1 MKTAE
6 IRNLS
11 DMELG
16 RRLDEAHQEMF
27 NLRFQYAT
35 GQLKNTA
42 RLGEVRARLPR
53 CVRTYASASWRPI
66 TRRAERCRNSES
78 A

>member
-1 MKTAE
+1 MHPSE

-11 DMELG
+11 QTEVA
-16 RRLDEAHQEMF
+16 RRLDEAHHELF

-42 RLGEVRARLPR
+42 RLNEVRREIARL
-53 CVRTYASASWRPI
+53 RTILREGELAA
-66 TRRAERCRNSES
+66 AQGE
-78 A
+78 

>member
-1 MKTAE
+1 MYPAE

-11 DMELG
+11 QTEVA
-16 RRLDEAHQEMF
+16 RRLDEAHHELF

-42 RLGEVRARLPR
+42 RLSEVRREIARL
-53 CVRTYASASWRPI
+53 RTVLREGELAAVQG
-66 TRRAERCRNSES
+66 E
-78 A
+78 

>member
-1 MKTAE
+1 MYPAE

-11 DMELG
+11 QTEVA
-16 RRLDEAHQEMF
+16 RHLDEAHHELF

-42 RLGEVRARLPR
+42 RLSEVRREISRL
-53 CVRTYASASWRPI
+53 RTILREGELAA
-66 TRRAERCRNSES
+66 AQGE
-78 A
+78 

>member
-1 MKTAE
+1 MHPTE
-6 IRNLS
+6 IRNLTTS
-11 DMELG
+11 EIG
-16 RRLDEAHQEMF
+16 RHLDEAHQELF

-42 RLGEVRARLPR
+42 RLTEVRHEIARL
-53 CVRTYASASWRPI
+53 RTILREKEL
-66 TRRAERCRNSES
+66 AEARE

>member
-1 MKTAE
+1 MYPAE

-11 DMELG
+11 QTEVA
-16 RRLDEAHQEMF
+16 RHLDEAHQELF

-42 RLGEVRARLPR
+42 RLSEVRREISRL
-53 CVRTYASASWRPI
+53 RTILREGELAA
-66 TRRAERCRNSES
+66 AQGE
-78 A
+78 

>member
-1 MKTAE
+1 MKPAE

-11 DMELG
+11 NVDLG
-16 RRLDEAHQEMF
+16 RRLDDAHQEMF

-42 RLGEVRARLPR
+42 RMGEVRRDIARLQTALR
-53 CVRTYASASWRPI
+53 
-66 TRRAERCRNSES
+66 ERELAVFEGES
-78 A
+78 

>member
-1 MKTAE
+1 MHPSE

-11 DMELG
+11 RVEVS
-16 RRLDEAHQEMF
+16 RHLDEAHHELF

-42 RLGEVRARLPR
+42 RLAEVRHEIARL
-53 CVRTYASASWRPI
+53 RTILREMEL
-66 TRRAERCRNSES
+66 AEAQE

>member
-1 MKTAE
+1 MRPSE

-11 DMELG
+11 QVEVG
-16 RRLDEAHQEMF
+16 RHLDEAHQEMF

-42 RLGEVRARLPR
+42 RLGEVRREIARLR
-53 CVRTYASASWRPI
+53 SIMR
-66 TRRAERCRNSES
+66 ERELV
-78 A
+78 AAQEG

>member
-1 MKTAE
+1 MSHPSE

-11 DMELG
+11 QAEVA
-16 RRLDEAHQEMF
+16 RRLDEAHHEMF

-42 RLGEVRARLPR
+42 RLGEVRREIARL
-53 CVRTYASASWRPI
+53 RTILREREVAV
-66 TRRAERCRNSES
+66 AEGK
-78 A
+78 

>member
-1 MKTAE
+1 MRPSE

-11 DMELG
+11 QVEIG
-16 RRLDEAHQEMF
+16 RHLDEAYQEMF

-42 RLGEVRARLPR
+42 RLGQVRREIAKL
-53 CVRTYASASWRPI
+53 RTAMR
-66 TRRAERCRNSES
+66 ERELV
-78 A
+78 AGQEG